1 MAANSAGPGFVAGGG
16 NTNLLVGTGS
26 ANDAADSGDELAKGL
41 GGAGG
46 GKVVHF
52 ELFGDGNLAI
62 GGP

>member
-1 MAANSAGPGFVAGGG
+1 M
-16 NTNLLVGTGS
+16 LVGTGS